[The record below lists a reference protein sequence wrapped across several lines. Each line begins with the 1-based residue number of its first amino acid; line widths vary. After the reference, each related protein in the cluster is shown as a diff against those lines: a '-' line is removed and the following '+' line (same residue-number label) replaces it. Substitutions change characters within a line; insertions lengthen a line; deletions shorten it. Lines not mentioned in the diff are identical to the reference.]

1 MISDFEF
8 FENAER
14 IKQLEALQ
22 KELLE
27 KKMARLKAQIQKLC
41 QDSAERKAQDRL
53 KRKEQK

>member
-8 FENAER
+8 FEDAER

-27 KKMARLKAQIQKLC
+27 KKIARLKAQLAKLC
-41 QDSAERKAQDRL
+41 QDSAEREAQDSF